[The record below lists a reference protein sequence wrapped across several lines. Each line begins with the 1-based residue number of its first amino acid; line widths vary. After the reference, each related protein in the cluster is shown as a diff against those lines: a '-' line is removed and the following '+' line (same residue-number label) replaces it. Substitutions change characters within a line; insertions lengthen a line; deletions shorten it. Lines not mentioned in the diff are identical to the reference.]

1 MTNEELEI
9 RIKELELELSTLK
22 SAKVESAFS
31 EQESAFYSIF
41 LSIPVAIILSKVSNG
56 NFVEVNNNF
65 LELTGYTRNEVIGK
79 NIAELGINIDF
90 KRRNEI
96 LSQLLLGENAP
107 DFEVEITTKKGE
119 KRKGLFTLNTIYFK
133 GEHLICSCFI
143 DNTERKNLENKIY
156 TQSSLLEQVHNA
168 IITTDL
174 NNNILTWNKYA
185 ATLYQWT
192 REEAVGKNI
201 IELLAPEELKGVA
214 KSNIEKLSL
223 EGHWEGRFDVIRKDK
238 STIPVHI
245 INSYLKDIN
254 GATIGLI
261 GISTDITERLNTE
274 KALKESE
281 ELFRGIVSNTP
292 DHIIIQDNNLKY
304 TFVVNPQLGLTLSDM
319 IGKTDYDLVGKEVAE
334 EITILKQNVLITGE
348 PIRIET
354 SMVTKSGETEY
365 FNGIYTPKFD
375 NSGQINGLIGYFR
388 NVTEIKEAESEL
400 RESEEKFKM
409 IFEKT
414 TAPIMIA
421 DDRGNYLA
429 VNIAA
434 SELFEYTVDE
444 LVHMNVGDLITSNN
458 SNSAVQYADYLEK
471 GEETGEF
478 GFISKNGTPK
488 TVQYQAVR
496 IKPDFNLSVMMESTD
511 QKRITEELK
520 ISKLH
525 AEVASR
531 EAEEAKQH
539 AENAMNS
546 KQRFL
551 SNMSHEIR
559 TPLNSIMG
567 FTKILLKTDLNDK
580 QKEFLHA
587 IKTSSDSLIV
597 LINDILDLAKVDA
610 GKMVFEK
617 RVFNLEESIS
627 AILHLFEPKIHEKNL
642 KLIKVYDKEI
652 PGILT
657 GDSARLHQIL
667 LNLLSNAVKFTTK
680 GSITVSVNLLHEDEE
695 KVTIEFAVKDTGIGI
710 PKNKIETIFNNF
722 EQASDFTSRVYGGT
736 GLGLAI
742 SKQLI
747 ELQGG
752 SISTQSEVEKGSTF
766 SFILNF
772 EKSGETSR
780 IESTYIPSVPEIIN
794 IKVLVVEDVML
805 NQLLLKTILIDFGLE
820 CDLAGNGIIAI
831 EKLQSNTYDI
841 ILMDLMMPEMNGFEA
856 TDYIRNKMN
865 SDIPIIALSA
875 DVTTVDIEKCKA
887 FGMNDYISKP
897 IDEKLLFHKIVS
909 LLK

>member
-1 MTNEELEI
+1 MTNKELEN

-22 SAKVESAFS
+22 SAKVESS
-31 EQESAFYSIF
+31 STEQESAFYNIF
-41 LSIPVAIILSKVSNG
+41 LSIPTAIALSKVSNG
-56 NFVEVNNNF
+56 NFVEVNDNF
-65 LELTGYTRNEVIGK
+65 LELTGYARNEVIGK
-79 NIAELGINIDF
+79 NSAELGINIDF
-90 KRRNEI
+90 KKRNEI
-96 LSQLLLGENAP
+96 LSQLSRGEHVP
-107 DFEVEITTKKGE
+107 DFEVEIATKKGE
-119 KRKGLFTLNTIYFK
+119 KRIGLSSLNMIDFK
-133 GEHLICSCFI
+133 DEQLICSSFI
-143 DNTERKNLENKIY
+143 DVTERKNLENKIY

-168 IITTDL
+168 IITIDF
-174 NNNILTWNKYA
+174 NNNILSWNKYA
-185 ATLYQWT
+185 ETLYQWT
-192 REEAVGKNI
+192 QEEAVGKNI
-201 IELLAPEELKGVA
+201 IDLLAPEELKGAA
-214 KSNIEKLSL
+214 KTNIEKLYL
-223 EGHWEGRFDVIRKDK
+223 DGHWEGRFDVKRKDNT
-238 STIPVHI
+238 TIPVHI
-245 INSYLKDIN
+245 INSYLKDMN
-254 GATIGLI
+254 GVNIGFI
-261 GISTDITERLNTE
+261 GISTDISEQIKAE
-274 KALKESE
+274 KALKDNE
-281 ELFRGIVSNTP
+281 ELFRDIVSNTP
-292 DHIIIQDNNLKY
+292 DHIIIQDNDLKY

-319 IGKTDYDLVGKEVAE
+319 IGKTDYDLVEKEVAD
-334 EITILKQNVLITGE
+334 EITILKQNVLNTGE
-348 PIRIET
+348 PKAIVT
-354 SMVTKSGETEY
+354 SIISKSGEIEF

-375 NSGQINGLIGYFR
+375 NSGKINGLIGYFR
-388 NVTEIKEAESEL
+388 NITEIEKTQSEL

-421 DDRGNYLA
+421 DDKGNYLA
-429 VNIAA
+429 VNNAT

-458 SNSAVQYADYLEK
+458 SNAAVQYAEYLEK

-496 IKPDFNLSVMMESTD
+496 IKPDFNLSVMMDSTD
-511 QKRITEELK
+511 QNRILEELR

-525 AEVASR
+525 AETATR

-580 QKEFLHA
+580 QKEFLQA

-610 GKMVFEK
+610 GKMVYEK

-627 AILHLFEPKIHEKNL
+627 AILHLFEPKILEKNL
-642 KLIKVYDKEI
+642 ELVKVYDKRI
-652 PGILT
+652 HGILI

-667 LNLLSNAVKFTTK
+667 LNLLSNAVKFTTR
-680 GSITVSVNLLHEDEE
+680 GSITVSVNLLHEDDEE
-695 KVTIEFAVKDTGIGI
+695 VAIEFTVKDTGIGI
-710 PKNKIETIFNNF
+710 PKDKIETIFNNF
-722 EQASDFTSRVYGGT
+722 EQASAFTSRVYGGT

-747 ELQGG
+747 EQQGG
-752 SISTQSEVEKGSTF
+752 NIRVQSEVEKGSTF

-772 EKSGETSR
+772 EKSSEINQ
-780 IESTYIPSVPEIIN
+780 IESTYIHSVPESIN
-794 IKVLVVEDVML
+794 IKVLVVEDVLL
-805 NQLLLKTILIDFGLE
+805 NQLLLKTILLDLGLE

-831 EKLQSNTYDI
+831 EKLQSNSYDI

-865 SDIPIIALSA
+865 SEIPIIALSA

-887 FGMNDYISKP
+887 LGMNDYISKP

-909 LLK
+909 LVK

>member
-9 RIKELELELSTLK
+9 RIKELELEVSTLK
-22 SAKVESAFS
+22 SAKVESAFH
-31 EQESAFYSIF
+31 EQESAFYTIF
-41 LSIPVAIILSKVSNG
+41 RSIPTAIALSKVSNG
-56 NFVEVNNNF
+56 NYVEVNNNF
-65 LELTGYTRNEVIGK
+65 LDLTGYTRNEVIGK
-79 NIAELGINIDF
+79 NSAELGINIDL
-90 KRRNEI
+90 KRRDEI
-96 LSQLLLGENAP
+96 LSQLSHGEHIP
-107 DFEVEITTKKGE
+107 DFEVEIISKKGE
-119 KRKGLFTLNTIYFK
+119 KRIGISSLKMINFK
-133 GEHLICSCFI
+133 DEQLICCSFI
-143 DNTERKNLENKIY
+143 DITERKKLEHKIY

-168 IITTDL
+168 IITTDF

-185 ATLYQWT
+185 ETLYQWT
-192 REEAVGKNI
+192 QEEAVGKNI

-223 EGHWEGRFDVIRKDK
+223 EGHWEGRFDVKRKDK
-238 STIPVHI
+238 TTIPVHI

-254 GATIGLI
+254 GANIGLI

-281 ELFRGIVSNTP
+281 ELFRDIVSNTP
-292 DHIIIQDNNLKY
+292 DHIIIQDNDLKY

-319 IGKTDYDLVGKEVAE
+319 IGKTDYDLVEKEVAE
-334 EITILKQNVLITGE
+334 EITILKQNVLRTGE
-348 PIRIET
+348 PIRVET
-354 SMVTKSGETEY
+354 SFVTKSGETEY
-365 FNGIYTPKFD
+365 FDGIYTPKFD

-388 NVTEIKEAESEL
+388 NVTEIEKAESEV
-400 RESEEKFKM
+400 RDSEEKFKM

-429 VNIAA
+429 VNNAT
-434 SELFEYTVDE
+434 SELFGYSVDE

-458 SNSAVQYADYLEK
+458 SNAAIQYAEYLEK

-478 GFISKNGTPK
+478 GFITKNGTPK

-496 IKPDFNLSVMMESTD
+496 IKPDFNLSVMMDSTD
-511 QKRITEELK
+511 QNRITEELK

-525 AEVASR
+525 AETATR
-531 EAEEAKQH
+531 EAEVAKQH

-580 QKEFLHA
+580 QKEFLLA

-610 GKMVFEK
+610 GKMVYEK

-627 AILHLFEPKIHEKNL
+627 AILHLFEPKILEKNL
-642 KLIKVYDKEI
+642 KLVKEYDNLI
-652 PGILT
+652 RGILI

-680 GSITVSVNLLHEDEE
+680 GSITVGVNLLHEDDE
-695 KVTIEFAVKDTGIGI
+695 KVAIEFTVKDTGIGI
-710 PKNKIETIFNNF
+710 PKDKIESIFHNF
-722 EQASDFTSRVYGGT
+722 EQASAFTSRVYGGT

-747 ELQGG
+747 EQQGG
-752 SISTQSEVEKGSTF
+752 SIRVQSEVEKGSTF

-772 EKSGETSR
+772 EKSGE
-780 IESTYIPSVPEIIN
+780 IIQLESTHIHSVPESIN

-831 EKLQSNTYDI
+831 EKLQSNVYDI

-865 SDIPIIALSA
+865 SEIPIIALSA

-887 FGMNDYISKP
+887 LGMNDYISKP
-897 IDEKLLFHKIVS
+897 IDEKLLFHEIVS
-909 LLK
+909 LIK